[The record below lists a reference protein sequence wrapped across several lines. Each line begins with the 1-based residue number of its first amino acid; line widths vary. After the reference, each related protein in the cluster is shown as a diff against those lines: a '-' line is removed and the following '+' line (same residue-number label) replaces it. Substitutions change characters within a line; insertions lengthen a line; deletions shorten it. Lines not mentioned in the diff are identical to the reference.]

1 MLVYATCS
9 IEPEENL
16 KVIEQFLNL
25 NSDFVLDKIPN
36 SIPEHW
42 IKDQF
47 ALNILPHLHGI
58 DGVFAMRMKKI

>member
-1 MLVYATCS
+1 M
-9 IEPEENL
+9 EPEENL

-25 NSDFVLDKIPN
+25 NSDFVIDKIPN

-42 IKDQF
+42 IKDRVS
-47 ALNILPHLHGI
+47 LNILPHLHGI